1 VVKRWWLI
9 LTGLMIGAAA
19 LGQNDPPRLRPIP
32 RQNYREVHSAPNPI
46 TGPIQWQKGGL
57 FNPQLFH
64 QWRQSPQQ
72 QLSRA
77 PVWDRDLTNVPT
89 DELHPVYVSRASR
102 MYFASNATRVENGRL
117 ANPGP
122 FYRIWRGDLDDGRDI
137 ARAELTNFVQITG
150 DTPDEQ
156 FSSQIQP
163 SVTQNESILA
173 YASRSASGN
182 YNIIIR
188 NLFTRQRIVLTIDND
203 GRTQNLRPSLNPGG
217 NLVVFA
223 SNRLELGE
231 TEADRRF
238 RLYMARTDGRP
249 FDDGRF
255 FRRLT
260 FPAADEED
268 IEPAWS
274 PDGQRIAF
282 VRARRG
288 ANGYAYSYIY
298 MLEANNPN
306 LVVPWTVFVDNNNN
320 RPLDRQPAWGADR
333 GGSPLLLFASTRK
346 SLDNQGRHRRGT
358 AATAV
363 DVTNRIYDIYRISA
377 TISEELGAV
386 ALSVT
391 ADPSTPAL
399 AQPNYPGDPE
409 RIAGAQYPTDAIQVR
424 NRVAYHSTRLNEAQN
439 QGPHDLWET
448 LVYDLTPPVMEILP
462 VVHPKELF
470 PEEEVRIRVR
480 VVDFQSGVESVLVQ
494 FKDPDSAEQD
504 AEGLEHKIYL
514 LFITPQMRVDNN
526 IGLPIFVEIG
536 QQAIHPETYAYV
548 DPYILAFMGLGFDGR
563 REDALAMRFVP
574 EDPNNPD
581 PTQSGWWEVTWR
593 TPGVPSDFY
602 IDVIVRDYA
611 GNEFVYDNISGFTT
625 QRFTGEN
632 RILLVSDYA
641 AGQMFVQTRSGPL
654 GGPFTIGRPTWQPVE
669 SYWTDNPTGKAP
681 YDRTFDPA
689 GLFVFGDGAIPSPNA
704 PSPIF
709 RTRADTLG
717 GNTPSNF
724 AAYRPDGE
732 LIVRLYDD
740 KYNIWRVQCRNPIT
754 STVLAG
760 YLPRNEVEP
769 TDLRGGT
776 RTKLHAERAVF
787 WASPYTGNVWA
798 GPGHLLDP
806 EVQTVLQSYLAAAGR
821 LLVSGQDVAWALTL
835 SGSTA
840 NVFLQQ
846 SLQASFDTDTAPD
859 VFLPIGYAR
868 MRHVLTATGA
878 GEDELNID
886 PDTGDPNPIAYN
898 PGGMPLWPRADDV
911 PDWLVLIVE
920 SGFRSSPFE
929 LWLADPANM
938 PTDGGDPVRI
948 SPELIARYSDAAW
961 NQIWIDTVTT
971 TPPRRAPYR
980 YTTPGANAHAQ
991 QRAGTYYANPTNKSK
1006 MVYFAF
1012 GLEGVD
1018 SGYEQVTIAGITLMW
1033 CNAYRNKVLH
1043 NALSWMTHSIMRGRV
1058 LEYDPETRTY
1068 RPLPRVLVRLTG
1080 ILPVSVRAVEVGYA
1094 ITDSAGEYTIFGIE
1108 PGLYLVDAVRPG
1120 YRVQHPE
1127 SVILVSQERRVNLI
1141 MLKTPPGQISG
1152 RVIDINNQPVRYA
1165 VVRATNVEDPEL
1177 RLEVL
1182 SDTDGTFLMPRVPT
1196 GTWNVTVVD
1205 LALGGYRLPPVR
1217 PQPDGVFRDVRVQS
1231 GQTTQLPEDFVLEPL
1246 PGIIRGRVTRAD
1258 NGQPIQGARVA
1269 AVANNVERGFALT
1282 DANGNYSF
1290 QVPGGEY
1297 QVTATAPGFAPSTQ
1311 AVSVPREGEVE
1322 VNFQLVKLPPGRV
1335 TGRVVRKFGGAPEPG
1350 ATIQLLFGGSPI
1362 YTTTTGADGTYTLDS
1377 VEPGDYEVRPIKTGF
1392 TFEPPSRTITVQP
1405 NQTTTVPDF
1414 RSEPLRTFFRGP
1426 VSLVSAPF
1434 DYAQD
1439 VADLLGVPPDQRRAP
1454 HFRFFTWDT
1463 VNSRYIFYPDAP
1475 AHRFALGRGY
1485 FIQTAQDLA
1494 LAIEG
1499 TPADE
1504 TRNFEIPLRRGW
1516 NLIGT
1521 PFRFDI
1527 DWEQTQVID
1536 PDTNAPVSN
1545 ATAVGKQ
1552 IIANALWGYA
1562 FGSYNATRR
1571 MKKWEGYW
1579 VYAYKD
1585 TTLIIPPTA
1594 RARSASNRSVAS
1606 PAPSGWMLTLQV
1618 QSGELMDQ
1626 AYIGVSRSASAGY
1639 DTAHDLLKPPPVGR
1653 DYVYISLPRLNW
1665 GAQNGY
1671 YGVDV
1676 QAPSRSASWEFTV
1689 ETTQPARE
1697 ITLRW
1702 PNIHQLPRSVNPVLI
1717 DLQTGARRY
1726 LRTTGSYTFRSPQ
1739 GGVSR
1744 FRIEMASS
1752 AGLLRIANV
1761 QVSGGRGNQR
1771 TITFTL
1777 TGEAHVEVN
1786 VLAGGKRV
1794 RQLLTGAGRSA
1805 GVQQVSWD
1813 GRDQQGITLPP
1824 GTYTVEIRAVS
1835 EDGQVARAATT
1846 ILLTR

>member
-1 VVKRWWLI
+1 MVKRWWLI
-9 LTGLMIGAAA
+9 LTGLMIGAAVF
-19 LGQNDPPRLRPIP
+19 GQDAGNARPWEEFYRSRPSRNLLPNQRPRTIP
-32 RQNYREVHSAPNPI
+32 RQNYREVPTPNPLS
-46 TGPIQWQKGGL
+46 GPLQWQKGGL

-64 QWRQSPQQ
+64 QWRQSQQ
-72 QLSRA
+72 GRRSRA

-274 PDGQRIAF
+274 PDGRRIAF
-282 VRARRG
+282 VRAKRG
-288 ANGYAYSYIY
+288 ANGYQYSYIY
-298 MLEANNPN
+298 MLDAQNPN
-306 LVVPWTVFVDNNNN
+306 QLEQWTSFVDNNNN
-320 RPLDRQPAWGADR
+320 RPLDRQPSWDIDR
-333 GGSPLLLFASTRK
+333 DGSTILLFASTRK
-346 SLDNQGRHRRGT
+346 SLDNQGRRQRGLPT
-358 AATAV
+358 SEV
-363 DVTNRIYDIYRISA
+363 DVTTRLYDIYRIGT

-386 ALSVT
+386 ARSIT
-391 ADPSTPAL
+391 IDPSTPAL
-399 AQPNYPGDPE
+399 ARPNYPGDPE
-409 RIAGAQYPTDAIQVR
+409 QIAGAQYPTGAILAR

-448 LVYDLTPPVMEILP
+448 LVYDITAPIMEVLP
-462 VVHPKELF
+462 VITPKELF

-480 VVDFQSGVESVLVQ
+480 VVDLQSGVESVLVQ
-494 FKDPDSAEQD
+494 IKDPDSAEQD

-514 LFITPQMRVDNN
+514 LFTAIADTNVRIPYF
-526 IGLPIFVEIG
+526 LEIG
-536 QQAIHPETYAYV
+536 QQAIHPETYEYK
-548 DPYILAFMGLGFDGR
+548 DPYVLALLGFDGR
-563 REDALAMRFVP
+563 REDCLALRYVP

-593 TPGVPSDFY
+593 TPAVPSDFY
-602 IDVIVRDYA
+602 VDVIVRDNN
-611 GNEFVYDNISGFTT
+611 GNEFIYDNISGFTT
-625 QRFTGEN
+625 QRLTGEHK
-632 RILLVSDYA
+632 ILLVSDYA
-641 AGQMFVQTRSGPL
+641 AGQMFVQTRVGPV
-654 GGPFTIGRPTWQPVE
+654 GGPFTIARPTWEPVE
-669 SYWTDNPTGKAP
+669 SYWTDNPTGKPP
-681 YDRTFDPA
+681 YDITITPPN
-689 GLFVFGDGAIPSPNA
+689 LFIIGDGAIPSPNVPLA
-704 PSPIF
+704 TIRS
-709 RTRADTLG
+709 DTLG
-717 GNTPSNF
+717 SNTTYGNQ
-724 AAYRPDGE
+724 
-732 LIVRLYDD
+732 
-740 KYNIWRVQCRNPIT
+740 YNIWRVQCRNPIT
-754 STVLAG
+754 PSVLAG
-760 YLPRNEVEP
+760 YLPRTEREP
-769 TDLRGGT
+769 INLQGGF
-776 RTKLHAERAVF
+776 RDKLHAERVAF
-787 WASPYTGNVWA
+787 WLSPYTGNVWA

-806 EVQTVLQSYLAAAGR
+806 EVQTVLRGYLASAGR
-821 LLVSGQDVAWALTL
+821 LLVSGQDVAWALSL
-835 SGSTA
+835 AGGVASD
-840 NVFLQQ
+840 FLQQ
-846 SLQASFDTDTAPD
+846 ILQARFDSDAAED
-859 VFLPIGYAR
+859 VFLPIPFAR
-868 MRHVLTATGA
+868 LRHVLTAAGGTG
-878 GEDELNID
+878 
-886 PDTGDPNPIAYN
+886 PDDLTTNPDNGDPNPIAYN
-898 PGGMPLWPRADDV
+898 PGGMGI
-911 PDWLVLIVE
+911 WLILEGGV
-920 SGFRSSPFE
+920 RPSPFD
-929 LWLADPANM
+929 LWLADPGGM
-938 PTDGGDPVRI
+938 LPDGTLYRV
-948 SPELIARYSDAAW
+948 SPPGQPPIYSDAAW
-961 NQIWIDTVTT
+961 NQIWIDTVLTD
-971 TPPRRAPYR
+971 PPQRAPYR
-980 YTTPGANAHAQ
+980 YANPGGLAHPR
-991 QRAGTYYANPTNKSK
+991 QRAGTYFENSATRSK
-1006 MVYFAF
+1006 MAFFAF

-1018 SGYEQVTIAGITLMW
+1018 SGYEQTGGVMW

-1043 NALSWMTHSIMRGRV
+1043 NAFGWMTHSILRGRV

-1080 ILPVSVRAVEVGYA
+1080 ILPVSVNAVEVGYA

-1108 PGLYLVDAVRPG
+1108 AGLYLIDAIRPG

-1127 SVILVSQERRVNLI
+1127 TIILVAEEATVNLV
-1141 MLKTPPGQISG
+1141 MLKVPPGQISG

-1165 VVRATNVEDPEL
+1165 VVRATSVDDPEL

-1182 SDTDGTFLMPRVPT
+1182 SDTDGFFLISRVPV
-1196 GTWNVTVVD
+1196 GTWNVTVVG
-1205 LALGGYRLPPVR
+1205 LVLGGYILPPVR
-1217 PQPDGVFRDVRVQS
+1217 PQPNGVFRDIRVQS

-1258 NGQPIQGARVA
+1258 NGQPIQGARVS

-1311 AVSVPREGEVE
+1311 TASVPREGEVE

-1350 ATIQLLFGGSPI
+1350 ATIQLLFGGSPV
-1362 YTTTTGADGTYTLDS
+1362 YTATTGADGTYTLDP
-1377 VEPGDYEVRPIKTGF
+1377 VEPGDYEVRPTKTGF

-1405 NQTTTVPDF
+1405 NQTTTVPEF
-1414 RSEPLRTFFRGP
+1414 KSQPLRTFFRGP
-1426 VSLVSAPF
+1426 ASLVSAPF

-1439 VADLLGVPPDQRRAP
+1439 VADLLGVPPDQRRFP

-1463 VNSRYIFYPDAP
+1463 VGSRYIFYPDAP
-1475 AHRFALGRGY
+1475 ANRFALGRGY

-1499 TPADE
+1499 TPTDE
-1504 TRNFEIPLRRGW
+1504 TSNFRITLLRGW

-1536 PDTNAPVSN
+1536 PATNTPVSN

-1571 MKKWEGYW
+1571 MRIWEGYW
-1579 VYAYKD
+1579 VYAYKN

-1606 PAPSGWMLTLQV
+1606 SAPSGWMLTLQV

-1626 AYIGVSRSASAGY
+1626 AYTGVSRSASPGY

-1665 GAQNGY
+1665 GAQNGH

-1676 QAPSRSASWEFTV
+1676 QAPSRSATWEFTV

-1702 PNIHQLPRSVNPVLI
+1702 PNIHQLPRSVNPVLV

-1777 TGEAHVEVN
+1777 TGEANVEVN

-1813 GRDQQGITLPP
+1813 GRDQQGIALPP

>member
-9 LTGLMIGAAA
+9 LTGLMIGAAVS
-19 LGQNDPPRLRPIP
+19 GQEAGSQRPWEEFYRSRPSRNLLPNERPRTIP
-32 RQNYREVHSAPNPI
+32 RQNYREAPPLNLI
-46 TGPIQWQKGGL
+46 GGPLQWQKSGL

-64 QWRQSPQQ
+64 QWRQSQQ
-72 QLSRA
+72 NRTSRA

-102 MYFASNATRVENGRL
+102 MYFASNATGLDANGRL
-117 ANPGP
+117 TNPGP
-122 FYRIWRGDLDDGRDI
+122 YYHIWRGDLDDGRDI
-137 ARAELTNFVQITG
+137 ARAELTNFVQLTG

-173 YASRSASGN
+173 YASRSAAGS

-188 NLFTRQRIVLTIDND
+188 NLFTRQRIVLTTDND

-223 SNRLELGE
+223 SNRLEPGE

-282 VRARRG
+282 VRAKRG
-288 ANGYAYSYIY
+288 VNGYEYSYIY
-298 MLEANNPN
+298 ILDAQNPN
-306 LVVPWTVFVDNNNN
+306 NMVQWTSFVDNNNN
-320 RPLDRQPAWGADR
+320 RPLDRQPSWEVDR
-333 GGSPLLLFASTRK
+333 DGSTILLFASTRK
-346 SLDNQGRHRRGT
+346 SLDNQGRRRRAFPT
-358 AATAV
+358 SEV
-363 DVTNRIYDIYRISA
+363 DVTTRIYDIYRIGTA
-377 TISEELGAV
+377 ISEELGAV
-386 ALSVT
+386 ALSIT
-391 ADPSTPAL
+391 IDPSTPAL
-399 AQPNYPGDPE
+399 ARPNYPGDPE
-409 RIAGAQYPTDAIQVR
+409 LIAGAQYPTGAILVR
-424 NRVAYHSTRLNEAQN
+424 NRVAYHSTRLNDAQN

-514 LFITPQMRVDNN
+514 LFGRVVADQNVV
-526 IGLPIFVEIG
+526 IPYFLEIG
-536 QQAIHPETYAYV
+536 QQAIHPETYEYK
-548 DPYILAFMGLGFDGR
+548 DPYVLAFLGFDGR
-563 REDALAMRFVP
+563 REDCLALRYVP

-581 PTQSGWWEVTWR
+581 PTQSGWWEITWR
-593 TPGVPSDFY
+593 TPAVPSDFY
-602 IDVIVRDYA
+602 VDVIVRDNN
-611 GNEFVYDNISGFTT
+611 GNEFIYDNISGFTT
-625 QRFTGEN
+625 QKITGEHK
-632 RILLVSDYA
+632 ILLVSDYA
-641 AGQMFVQTRSGPL
+641 AGQMFVQTRVGPL
-654 GGPFTIGRPTWQPVE
+654 GGPFTIARPTWEPVE
-669 SYWTDNPTGKAP
+669 SYWTDNPTGKPP
-681 YDRTFDPA
+681 YDVTINPPN
-689 GLFVFGDGAIPSPNA
+689 LFIIGDGAIPSPNVLLA
-704 PSPIF
+704 TIRS
-709 RTRADTLG
+709 DTLG
-717 GNTPSNF
+717 SNTTFGN
-724 AAYRPDGE
+724 R
-732 LIVRLYDD
+732 
-740 KYNIWRVQCRNPIT
+740 YNIWRVQCRNPIT
-754 STVLAG
+754 PSVLAG
-760 YLPRNEVEP
+760 YLPRTEREP
-769 TDLRGGT
+769 TDLRGGF
-776 RTKLHAERAVF
+776 RDKLHAERVVF
-787 WASPYTGNVWA
+787 WVSPYTGNVWA
-798 GPGHLLDP
+798 GPGHLLDA
-806 EVQTVLQSYLAAAGR
+806 EVQTVLRGYLASSGR
-821 LLVSGQDVAWALTL
+821 LLVSGADVAWALSL
-835 SGSTA
+835 AGGVSNA
-840 NVFLQQ
+840 FLQQ
-846 SLQASFDTDTAPD
+846 ILQAQFDTDTAED
-859 VFLPIGYAR
+859 TFLPIPFAR
-868 MRHVLTATGA
+868 LRHVLTATG
-878 GEDELNID
+878 GSGPDDLTTN

-898 PGGMPLWPRADDV
+898 PGGMPIWFIL
-911 PDWLVLIVE
+911 E
-920 SGFRSSPFE
+920 GGTRSAPFE
-929 LWLADPANM
+929 LWLADPGGM
-938 PTDGGDPVRI
+938 TPDGIIYRV
-948 SPELIARYSDAAW
+948 SPPGQPPIYSDAAW
-961 NQIWIDTVTT
+961 NQIWIDTITT
-971 TPPRRAPYR
+971 DPPQRAPYR
-980 YTTPGANAHAQ
+980 YGNPGALAHPR
-991 QRAGTYYANPTNKSK
+991 QRAGTYFENTATKSK

-1018 SGYEQVTIAGITLMW
+1018 SGYEQIAGVMW

-1043 NALSWMTHSIMRGRV
+1043 NAFGWMTHSILRGRV

-1068 RPLPRVLVRLTG
+1068 NPLPRVLVRLTG
-1080 ILPVSVRAVEVGYA
+1080 ILPQSVNAVEVGYA

-1108 PGLYLVDAVRPG
+1108 AGLYLVDAIRPG

-1127 SVILVSQERRVNLI
+1127 TIILVAEEAVVNLV
-1141 MLKTPPGQISG
+1141 MLKVPPGQISG

-1165 VVRATNVEDPEL
+1165 VVRATNVDDPEL

-1182 SDTDGTFLMPRVPT
+1182 SDPDGTFLIPRVPV
-1196 GTWNVTVVD
+1196 GSWNVEVVA
-1205 LALGGYRLPPVR
+1205 LTLGGYTLPPVR
-1217 PQPDGVFRDVRVQS
+1217 PQPDGVFRNIQVQS

-1246 PGIIRGRVTRAD
+1246 PGTIRGRVTRAD
-1258 NGQPIQGARVA
+1258 NGQPIQGARVS

-1297 QVTATAPGFAPSTQ
+1297 QVTATAPGFAPNTQ
-1311 AVSVPREGEVE
+1311 TVIVPREGEVE

-1350 ATIQLLFGGSPI
+1350 ATIQLLFGGSPV
-1362 YTTTTGADGTYTLDS
+1362 YTATTDANGTYTIDP
-1377 VEPGDYEVRPIKTGF
+1377 VEPGDYEVRPAKTGF

-1414 RSEPLRTFFRGP
+1414 KSQPLRTFFRGR
-1426 VSLVSAPF
+1426 SLVSAPF
-1434 DYAQD
+1434 DYVQD
-1439 VADLLGVPPDQRRAP
+1439 VADLLDVPPDQRRFP
-1454 HFRFFTWDT
+1454 NFRFFTWDT
-1463 VNSRYIFYPDAP
+1463 GNGRYIFYPDAP
-1475 AHRFALGRGY
+1475 ANRFALGRGY
-1485 FIQTAQDLA
+1485 FIETTQDLP

-1504 TRNFEIPLRRGW
+1504 SRNFEISLRRGW

-1536 PDTNAPVSN
+1536 PDTNTPVSN

-1552 IIANALWGYA
+1552 IIANALWSYA
-1562 FGSYNATRR
+1562 FGTYNATRR
-1571 MKKWEGYW
+1571 MKIWEGYW

-1594 RARSASNRSVAS
+1594 RARSASSRSVALPS
-1606 PAPSGWMLTLQV
+1606 SSGWTLTLQV
-1618 QSGELMDQ
+1618 QSGELIDQ
-1626 AYIGVSRSASAGY
+1626 AYIGISRSASPGY
-1639 DTAHDLLKPPPVGR
+1639 DAAHDLLKPPPVGS

-1665 GAQNGY
+1665 GAHSGY

-1676 QAPSRSASWEFTV
+1676 QAPSRSATWEFTV
-1689 ETTQPARE
+1689 ETTQPGRE

-1702 PNIHQLPRSVNPVLI
+1702 PNIHQLPRSVNPVLV

-1726 LRTTGSYTFRSPQ
+1726 LRTSGSYTFRSPQ
-1739 GGVSR
+1739 SGVSR

-1777 TGEAHVEVN
+1777 TGEANVEVN

-1813 GRDQQGITLPP
+1813 GRDQQGIALPP
-1824 GTYTVEIRAVS
+1824 GSYTVEIRAVS
-1835 EDGQVARAATT
+1835 EDGQVARAVTT